1 MRLRRRDPAS
11 QDAARAHRASSVSPS
26 GLISPLDVTCRYSVC
41 RGTPGSATSV
51 SGLPNAAWVRRSLAG
66 VILNGRPSCR
76 PQARVDSRPARVRS
90 TISSCLNS
98 ARPVKKR
105 EDQPAV
111 GGGGVYRRALNR
123 RDQTSSVEPA
133 LCPHVGEATTD
144 AEQRLTVLGNKGIS
158 SAVDGGVA
166 ITFANNEG
174 WYDDISDG
182 PVTASVILNGQALE
196 VLPA

>member
-1 MRLRRRDPAS
+1 MPVQRLPWDTRFGDL
-11 QDAARAHRASSVSPS
+11 
-26 GLISPLDVTCRYSVC
+26 GL
-41 RGTPGSATSV
+41 
-51 SGLPNAAWVRRSLAG
+51 
-66 VILNGRPSCR
+66 
-76 PQARVDSRPARVRS
+76 RPAQCRLGEAQPGR
-90 TISSCLNS
+90 CHLE
-98 ARPVKKR
+98 RPPVVPAAGTRRFQTGAGALDDQFVLELGEAGKKR

-111 GGGGVYRRALNR
+111 GGGGVYRRILNR

-133 LCPHVGEATTD
+133 ICPHVGEATTD